1 MQTSARALGERVEDY
16 ASVLLRSA
24 SGVLGTIE
32 VGNTFPGTGGDA
44 EWKLAGRDALL
55 TLRDGALRC
64 VTRSAQ
70 RELPAETGEPLSAL
84 ALRDAL
90 ERWRNGKPPAVS
102 IDACYRAMRLVDD
115 AYALARERGTSS
127 V

>member
-1 MQTSARALGERVEDY
+1 MRIRHLAFS
-16 ASVLLRSA
+16 LLP
-24 SGVLGTIE
+24 L
-32 VGNTFPGTGGDA
+32 
-44 EWKLAGRDALL
+44 LAAPWWGP
-55 TLRDGALRC
+55 
-64 VTRSAQ
+64 VQ

-90 ERWRNGKPPAVS
+90 ERWRNGKPPAVG

-127 V
+127 VQVNGAREAQR